1 LVALTDS
8 APDAIGG
15 VPDIQLCTAGEVEL
29 KGLLGS
35 HNLYAVGRPVFR

>member
-8 APDAIGG
+8 VRDAIGI
-15 VPDIQLCTAGEVEL
+15 VPDIQLCTPREVEL

-35 HNLYAVGRPVFR
+35 HNLYSVRRPVFR